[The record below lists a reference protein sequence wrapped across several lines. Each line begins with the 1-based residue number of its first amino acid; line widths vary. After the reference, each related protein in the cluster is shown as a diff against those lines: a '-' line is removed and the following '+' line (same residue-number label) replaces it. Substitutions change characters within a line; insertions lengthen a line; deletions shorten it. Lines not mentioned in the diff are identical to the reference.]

1 VIEMTRGN
9 TEIGQLWDTF
19 HRLVNMTSRELRDW
33 LLATPDGADAYAP
46 EPGVDIHELGGRV
59 LRLLEKRRGDL
70 TDDDVAVMRLVA
82 EYIVGRLTNVPK
94 EETANEPWR
103 DTLLTMGHDP
113 LRPDS
118 PRGIDAAALLE
129 TMASRPT

>member
-1 VIEMTRGN
+1 MTRGN
-9 TEIGQLWDTF
+9 TGTGQLWDTF

-70 TDDDVAVMRLVA
+70 TDEDVAVMRLVA
-82 EYIVGRLTNVPK
+82 EYIVGRLTNVPRG
-94 EETANEPWR
+94 ETADEPWR
-103 DTLLTMGHDP
+103 DTLLTLGHDP

-118 PRGIDAAALLE
+118 PRGIDAAALLD
-129 TMASRPT
+129 TVAGHAN

>member
-1 VIEMTRGN
+1 MTRGN
-9 TEIGQLWDTF
+9 PAIEPLWDTF
-19 HRLVNMTSRELRDW
+19 HRLVNMTSPELRDW

-46 EPGVDIHELGGRV
+46 EPGIDIHELGGHV

-70 TDDDVAVMRLVA
+70 TDDDVAVMRLVT

-94 EETANEPWR
+94 DEAANEPWR

-113 LRPDS
+113 LRRDS
-118 PRGIDAAALLE
+118 PRGVDAEALLE
-129 TMASRPT
+129 TMAVRPP